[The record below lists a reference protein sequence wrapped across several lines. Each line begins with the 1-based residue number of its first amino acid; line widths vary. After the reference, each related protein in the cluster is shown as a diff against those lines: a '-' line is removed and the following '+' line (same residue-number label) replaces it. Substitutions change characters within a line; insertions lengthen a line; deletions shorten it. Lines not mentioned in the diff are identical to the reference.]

1 MTYGLLLLILFGA
14 SWGIY
19 LILLWAKSISNT
31 CYNIFNTEAA
41 ETAAGIESSDIE
53 VRNYPI
59 ADVKVI
65 EGREQPESR
74 VSNNVFIPEAVC
86 LGNTNYCTF
95 PTLAVI
101 RASSF
106 RH

>member
-1 MTYGLLLLILFGA
+1 MEKYFLLILLGA
-14 SWGIY
+14 SWGVY
-19 LILLWAKSISNT
+19 LILRWVKSISNT
-31 CYNIFNTEAA
+31 CYDIFNTEAV
-41 ETAAGIESSDIE
+41 ETETGIESSDVE

-59 ADVKVI
+59 ANVKVI
-65 EGREQPESR
+65 EGGEQAENR

-101 RASSF
+101 RASTF
-106 RH
+106 RN